1 MTSSTENFPD
11 DRHAADGG
19 VATSH
24 TAWTRGRAIVSICL
38 IVGGLL
44 YLFAA
49 FGLDR
54 GDLAHP
60 GPGLFPILIGGLAVV
75 AGILGLLE
83 LREGHE
89 LGTHEVEVVGKKPW
103 IFIGTMAFAVILL
116 PTVGYFVSALA
127 GGAAVSWAAGQKV
140 WWKALLTGLGIAL
153 VSSII
158 FRMVLEVPLPSS
170 IIDEVF

>member
-127 GGAAVSWAAGQKV
+127 GVLRSVGPPGRRSGGRPPHRPGDRAGLLDHLPNGARGAI
-140 WWKALLTGLGIAL
+140 ALL
-153 VSSII
+153 
-158 FRMVLEVPLPSS
+158 
-170 IIDEVF
+170 DH

>member
-83 LREGHE
+83 LRRATSWGLTRLRWWERSRGFSSAPWPSRSFSCPR
-89 LGTHEVEVVGKKPW
+89 LGTSFLHLRGCCGQLGRRAEGLVEGPPHRP
-103 IFIGTMAFAVILL
+103 GDRAGLL
-116 PTVGYFVSALA
+116 DHLPN
-127 GGAAVSWAAGQKV
+127 GARGAI
-140 WWKALLTGLGIAL
+140 ALL
-153 VSSII
+153 
-158 FRMVLEVPLPSS
+158 
-170 IIDEVF
+170 DH